1 LDAIKLFFKFAAMIG
16 LCLPIVYIILP
27 ETKNLSFDMIQKYF
41 VRDGNQAVFYDVEEV
56 KEVENK

>member
-1 LDAIKLFFKFAAMIG
+1 MIG

-41 VRDGNQAVFYDVEEV
+41 VRNGNRAVFYDVEEV
-56 KEVENK
+56 KQQVENK